1 MLLSL
6 MQKTDGPR
14 RASNV
19 WGSVCFLCFL
29 MSFFSCVCL
38 VWSSGGAL
46 VGVPSDI
53 VSVCLGWCC
62 LGGVAPCNM
71 RMLGVWLSGA
81 VCGCLLVSEEFPRCS
96 NV

>member
-1 MLLSL
+1 M
-6 MQKTDGPR
+6 
-14 RASNV
+14 

-29 MSFFSCVCL
+29 MSFFPCVCL

-62 LGGVAPCNM
+62 LGGVAPSPYNM